1 MTEKTV
7 GPIGAKRGIAAGLR
21 VPAGPQRLRTTDAR
35 RRRTSV
41 VRQAVILRLI
51 FRFGSALNILSGYG
65 SDSIA
70 EVAVDRTRYD
80 GTVIPRVSACEPL
93 CAILPEGV
101 RCRYL

>member
-21 VPAGPQRLRTTDAR
+21 GSAEPRCLRTTDAR

-70 EVAVDRTRYD
+70 EVAVDRARYD
-80 GTVIPRVSACEPL
+80 GTVIPLFRRVS
-93 CAILPEGV
+93 
-101 RCRYL
+101 RCVHG

>member
-1 MTEKTV
+1 M
-7 GPIGAKRGIAAGLR
+7 GAMGGIAGGVGGSAQPR
-21 VPAGPQRLRTTDAR
+21 RLRTTDAR

-80 GTVIPRVSACEPL
+80 GTVIPLVSACEPL
-93 CAILPEGV
+93 CAILPERV